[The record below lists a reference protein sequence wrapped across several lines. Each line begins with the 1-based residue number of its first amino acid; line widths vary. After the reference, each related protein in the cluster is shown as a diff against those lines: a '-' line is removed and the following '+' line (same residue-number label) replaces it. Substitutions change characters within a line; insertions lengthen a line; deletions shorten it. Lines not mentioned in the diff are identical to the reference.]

1 MIQVHHLTKTYED
14 PDGGEVV
21 AVSDAS
27 LSCNAGEIYGL
38 LGANGAG
45 KTTTLRC
52 LATILTPT
60 SGTATIAGHDLTQDP
75 QSVRRCIGF
84 LSASTG
90 LYARLTPRETL
101 RFFGELHGLKG
112 EELEGRVDEV
122 IGLFDISGY
131 ADRPND
137 RLSTGMKQRVGL
149 ARAVVHDPP
158 VLILDEPTSGLD
170 PIVSRTVEQ
179 AVLSLAKG
187 GKCVLLSTHLLSQA
201 EDICSRI
208 GVIGRGRVLGEGTIP
223 ELCAATGTRS
233 LREAFFALADRA
245 EEDATTADDDS
256 TSLPGSADGAPGPSS
271 SSVPFSPSVAAPHVA
286 VPHEAPD
293 RETAKRPTGAR
304 GETGGPVDAGR
315 ATRAPATEDGVD
327 AV

>member
-1 MIQVHHLTKTYED
+1 MIRVHHLTKTYED

-75 QSVRRCIGF
+75 QSVRRSIGF

-112 EELEGRVDEV
+112 EELEGRVEDRTRALTAEV
-122 IGLFDISGY
+122 QE
-131 ADRPND
+131 R
-137 RLSTGMKQRVGL
+137 Q
-149 ARAVVHDPP
+149 
-158 VLILDEPTSGLD
+158 
-170 PIVSRTVEQ
+170 
-179 AVLSLAKG
+179 
-187 GKCVLLSTHLLSQA
+187 
-201 EDICSRI
+201 
-208 GVIGRGRVLGEGTIP
+208 
-223 ELCAATGTRS
+223 
-233 LREAFFALADRA
+233 
-245 EEDATTADDDS
+245 
-256 TSLPGSADGAPGPSS
+256 
-271 SSVPFSPSVAAPHVA
+271 
-286 VPHEAPD
+286 
-293 RETAKRPTGAR
+293 R
-304 GETGGPVDAGR
+304 GEKLQAALYSIADLASSESIAAEHIAEAIQYRTLDRNLWG
-315 ATRAPATEDGVD
+315 
-327 AV
+327 

>member
-21 AVSDAS
+21 AARDVT
-27 LSCNAGEIYGL
+27 LTCNAGQIYGL
-38 LGANGAG
+38 LGPNGAG

-60 SGTATIAGHDLTQDP
+60 SGTATIAGHDLVTEP
-75 QSVRRCIGF
+75 QAVRRKIGF
-84 LSASTG
+84 LSANTG

-101 RFFGELHGLKG
+101 RFFGELHGLHDDALKRSV
-112 EELEGRVDEV
+112 ERVLA
-122 IGLFDISGY
+122 LFDITSY

-179 AVLSLAKG
+179 AVQSLKAQ
-187 GKCVLLSTHLLSQA
+187 GKCVLFSTHLLDQA
-201 EDICSRI
+201 EDLCDRI
-208 GVIGRGRVLGEGTIP
+208 GVIGQGRVLAEGTIP
-223 ELCAATGTRS
+223 ELCALTGTES
-233 LREAFFALADRA
+233 LRHAFFALADG
-245 EEDATTADDDS
+245 ATLRSAGDDS
-256 TSLPGSADGAPGPSS
+256 TSLRG
-271 SSVPFSPSVAAPHVA
+271 FA
-286 VPHEAPD
+286 VRSAPD
-293 RETAKRPTGAR
+293 CETAKRLPAVP
-304 GETGGPVDAGR
+304 GETESPAPGTKDGAN
-315 ATRAPATEDGVD
+315 AT
-327 AV
+327 